1 MAKNRISPI
10 EVQKFLR
17 GIDFPASKE
26 DLINHARSSRA
37 SEEIISVLEGMR
49 TNRFISAADVS
60 DALND

>member
-17 GIDFPASKE
+17 GMDYPASKE
-26 DLINHARSSRA
+26 ELINHARSSRA
-37 SEEIISVLEGMR
+37 SEEIIAMFEGMR
-49 TNRFISAADVS
+49 TNRFNSPTDVS